1 LLVLL
6 PQPFSLL
13 LPFSFFPSLCI
24 AYHVALPPLFLFFP
38 FLFSL
43 IFWCACPTT
52 PLFRSFFLSCLSYCH
67 THTHTHTHF
76 FSFSFISSCHTLHSS
91 SFSPTYLPTHTHIPF
106 FPLLVLPHTHII
118 SLFPFFYPS
127 ILLPHTPSSLSISF
141 YPTYLH
147 RHTHTFFLPLFVLFF
162 HVATHTPIFPFHRH
176 LGWKKKNII
185 WSVWRNYHWKNN
197 NKVFRR
203 RALESSVPHI
213 VGRKKIGALEGVT
226 TRRRGRR

>member
-1 LLVLL
+1 MHCLSRC
-6 PQPFSLL
+6 PSPSFPFFSLL
-13 LPFSFFPSLCI
+13 IFFD
-24 AYHVALPPLFLFFP
+24 FLV
-38 FLFSL
+38 
-43 IFWCACPTT
+43 
-52 PLFRSFFLSCLSYCH
+52 CLSYNPSLSFLLSIMPILLPH